1 MTPLAQCSPARGHE
15 LVDIVMDRPPKT
27 PAPSRFLLGKKQSQA
42 NASSQ
47 RILQNQETSDQDLAQ
62 QIAASGA
69 PKFHSTPRFQAGASS
84 TPRPS
89 YRTSTG
95 LYSTPSA
102 IASSVK
108 SRTNVPERRNR
119 PTLEFIDDD
128 LLPGDGESS
137 PFARFPGSVTRPGQ
151 APEYPEPIEFDSSF
165 VSQSPIKVKEED
177 VDELDQERSHKR
189 RRLSPVI
196 DLDIED
202 VEASSPPLPDEGECE
217 GDEVDELIDDAESM
231 VDEGSSPSRGLDTGG
246 DVIISSPLAVTDSDL
261 GKDDESVAGS
271 HSSEPLSS
279 LPPHVI
285 RSHEHHSESEENP
298 KSEDEEEYKEG
309 NQDRNRKSERLDE
322 SNEDHTP
329 RPDPGSAPEAE
340 PDTDAEDRDPE
351 RRGQKS
357 RSASMKPHNPFL
369 RAPRF
374 KPKSPGPPDPPAGL
388 PVHHTLLPDIF
399 SPQRRRGARY
409 VPGGLASELRDWLL
423 EVKGGSGTEPTPVA
437 ATAHLAVET
446 INKCGSGI
454 SMTLVTGRPM
464 IGGPDGTKVS
474 KSFRAL
480 LAGDGRM
487 EGLSGSGA
495 GVESKPEGEEE
506 DANGTDRKPLVPGAM
521 VAIAP
526 PAWDIDLGEEE
537 EDDQGDKGKWA
548 VAYRWDVL

>member
-1 MTPLAQCSPARGHE
+1 M
-15 LVDIVMDRPPKT
+15 
-27 PAPSRFLLGKKQSQA
+27 
-42 NASSQ
+42 
-47 RILQNQETSDQDLAQ
+47 
-62 QIAASGA
+62 
-69 PKFHSTPRFQAGASS
+69 
-84 TPRPS
+84 
-89 YRTSTG
+89 
-95 LYSTPSA
+95 
-102 IASSVK
+102 
-108 SRTNVPERRNR
+108 
-119 PTLEFIDDD
+119 LEFIDDD

-151 APEYPEPIEFDSSF
+151 VPEYPEPIEFDSSF

-177 VDELDQERSHKR
+177 EDELDRERSHKR

-196 DLDIED
+196 DLDVEE
-202 VEASSPPLPDEGECE
+202 VEASSPPFPDEGEGE
-217 GDEVDELIDDAESM
+217 GDGVEELIDDAESM
-231 VDEGSSPSRGLDTGG
+231 GDERSSPPRTLDDDK
-246 DVIISSPLAVTDSDL
+246 DVIISSPLAASDSGL
-261 GKDDESVAGS
+261 EKDEESVAGS
-271 HSSEPLSS
+271 PSSEPLSS
-279 LPPHVI
+279 LPP
-285 RSHEHHSESEENP
+285 RDLRLHEYPSESEESP
-298 KSEDEEEYKEG
+298 EVEDEDERKEE
-309 NQDRNRKSERLDE
+309 NQGINPESERFYDSDE
-322 SNEDHTP
+322 GHTP
-329 RPDPGSAPEAE
+329 KAE
-340 PDTDAEDRDPE
+340 PQSASAAEPNTDAEDHGHE
-351 RRGQKS
+351 HRGRKS
-357 RSASMKPHNPFL
+357 RSTSMKPQGPNPFL

-374 KPKSPGPPDPPAGL
+374 KPKSPGPPDPPSDV

-446 INKCGSGI
+446 IKKCGPGI

-464 IGGPDGTKVS
+464 IGGPAGTKVPRS
-474 KSFRAL
+474 YRAL

-495 GVESKPEGEEE
+495 GVENKPAGEEE
-506 DANGTDRKPLVPGAM
+506 GADEPDRKPLVPGAM

>member
-1 MTPLAQCSPARGHE
+1 
-15 LVDIVMDRPPKT
+15 MDRPPKT
-27 PAPSRFLLGKKQSQA
+27 PAPSRFLLGKKQSQVG

-47 RILQNQETSDQDLAQ
+47 RLQNQETADQHQPQ
-62 QIAASGA
+62 QNETTSRV

-89 YRTSTG
+89 FRTSTG

-102 IASSVK
+102 IASSIK
-108 SRTNVPERRNR
+108 SRTNLPDRRSR
-119 PTLEFIDDD
+119 STLDFIDDE

-151 APEYPEPIEFDSSF
+151 AHEYPEPIEFDSSF
-165 VSQSPIKVKEED
+165 VSQSPVKVKQED
-177 VDELDQERSHKR
+177 TDDLDRKRSHKR

-196 DLDIED
+196 DLDVED
-202 VEASSPPLPDEGECE
+202 VEASSPPLPNVGEGESDDVGE
-217 GDEVDELIDDAESM
+217 LIEDAESEVDE
-231 VDEGSSPSRGLDTGG
+231 EGPSPSRAVDDDN
-246 DVIISSPLAVTDSDL
+246 DVIISSPPAATNSDL
-261 GKDDESVAGS
+261 AKEDESIAGS
-271 HSSEPLSS
+271 PSSEPLSS
-279 LPPHVI
+279 LPPHD
-285 RSHEHHSESEENP
+285 RGLHEYPSESEEGLEG
-298 KSEDEEEYKEG
+298 EDGDREEEE
-309 NQDRNRKSERLDE
+309 ND
-322 SNEDHTP
+322 SNNGQHPKGD
-329 RPDPGSAPEAE
+329 S
-340 PDTDAEDRDPE
+340 DTDGEADDHEH
-351 RRGQKS
+351 RGQRS
-357 RSASMKPHNPFL
+357 RSTSTKAQAQNPFL

-374 KPKSPGPPDPPAGL
+374 KPKSPGPPDPPPDV

-409 VPGGLASELRDWLL
+409 VPGGLASELREWLL
-423 EVKGGSGTEPTPVA
+423 EVKGGSSTEPTPVA

-446 INKCGSGI
+446 IKKCGPGV

-464 IGGPDGTKVS
+464 IGGPDGTKVPIS
-474 KSFRAL
+474 YRAL

-495 GVESKPEGEEE
+495 GVESKPEGE
-506 DANGTDRKPLVPGAM
+506 DDTTDEPARKPLVPGSM

>member
-1 MTPLAQCSPARGHE
+1 
-15 LVDIVMDRPPKT
+15 MDRPPKT
-27 PAPSRFLLGKKQSQA
+27 PAPSRFLLGNKQSQA

-47 RILQNQETSDQDLAQ
+47 RLQNQETADQQ
-62 QIAASGA
+62 QPRQNATNRV
-69 PKFHSTPRFQAGASS
+69 PKLHSTPRFQAGASS

-102 IASSVK
+102 IASSIR

-119 PTLEFIDDD
+119 STLELIDDD

-137 PFARFPGSVTRPGQ
+137 SFGRFPGSVTRPGQ
-151 APEYPEPIEFDSSF
+151 APEYPEPIEFDSSL
-165 VSQSPIKVKEED
+165 VSQSPVKVKEED

-196 DLDIED
+196 DLDVED
-202 VEASSPPLPDEGECE
+202 VEASSPPLLDVGEGE
-217 GDEVDELIDDAESM
+217 GDEAEEIIEDAESE
-231 VDEGSSPSRGLDTGG
+231 VDEGLSPPRILDDDN
-246 DVIISSPLAVTDSDL
+246 DVIISSPLAVSDSGL
-261 GKDDESVAGS
+261 GEEDESIVGS
-271 HSSEPLSS
+271 PSSEPLSS
-279 LPPHVI
+279 LPPHD
-285 RSHEHHSESEENP
+285 RRLNEDPSESEEELEG
-298 KSEDEEEYKEG
+298 EDGDENRET
-309 NQDRNRKSERLDE
+309 NQDINPVSGRAYDSDE
-322 SNEDHTP
+322 GHTP
-329 RPDPGSAPEAE
+329 KAGLGSAYDTE
-340 PDTDAEDRDPE
+340 PDTDAENYE
-351 RRGQKS
+351 HKHRGRKS
-357 RSASMKPHNPFL
+357 RSTFLKPQVHKSFL

-374 KPKSPGPPDPPAGL
+374 KPKSPGPPDNPPDV

-409 VPGGLASELRDWLL
+409 VPGGLASELREWLL
-423 EVKGGSGTEPTPVA
+423 EVKGGSSTEPTPVA

-446 INKCGSGI
+446 IKKCEPGV

-464 IGGPDGTKVS
+464 IGGPDGTKVPINY
-474 KSFRAL
+474 RAL

-495 GVESKPEGEEE
+495 GVESKPEGEDDTADEP
-506 DANGTDRKPLVPGAM
+506 ARKPLLPGAM

-526 PAWDIDLGEEE
+526 PAWDIDLGEEEE